1 MKLMIWTADGNS
13 YTVVLSRA
21 TDPASEW
28 RELFHRSG
36 EPYSKGWIRVHPDTS
51 EAYVAYDHVV
61 RAELV
66 P

>member
-36 EPYSKGWIRVHPDTS
+36 EPYSKGWIRVQPETH

-61 RAELV
+61 RVELL